1 MKKPWGWLAFLGAA
15 LPAFT
20 NKAGASAPVFNCP
33 EGECGADAGLKKL
46 FDSLG
51 GTGII
56 QGDSLIE
63 VILKVVNVALT
74 ILGTIAFVAFVWAGA
89 LYILAFMNEENA
101 ETAKKVMIWTAIGII
116 IILLSYALT
125 SFLITL
131 TG

>member
-1 MKKPWGWLAFLGAA
+1 MKKTGVGIIAFFGFILS
-15 LPAFT
+15 
-20 NKAGASAPVFNCP
+20 ASAAVFDCP
-33 EGECGADAGLKKL
+33 EGECGSDAGLKKL
-46 FDSLG
+46 LDSLG

-63 VILKVVNVALT
+63 VILRVVNVALT

-89 LYILAFMNEENA
+89 LYIFAFLNEENA

-116 IILLSYALT
+116 IILLSYSLT